1 MLLREVKLSLFL
13 EARAGVAMTQD
24 LEGRPI
30 LGELLRD
37 TAVGR
42 DDGLGEMLGQ
52 GHAEPRARA
61 PTQERAIAKER
72 EVCLLKEQRHR
83 PLQNQTRGSRRVW
96 LYYDNKN

>member
-1 MLLREVKLSLFL
+1 MNLSLFL
-13 EARAGVAMTQD
+13 AARVGVSLTQD

-30 LGELLRD
+30 LGDLLRD
-37 TAVGR
+37 TALGR